1 EPNVVLSTPAP
12 IKTMSLLLDLAI
24 GFTSPKIVNVYHQYE
39 SYIKLTY
46 FFKISTPLI
55 TSCFN

>member
-1 EPNVVLSTPAP
+1 
-12 IKTMSLLLDLAI
+12 MSLLLDLAI

-46 FFKISTPLI
+46 FFKISTP
-55 TSCFN
+55 